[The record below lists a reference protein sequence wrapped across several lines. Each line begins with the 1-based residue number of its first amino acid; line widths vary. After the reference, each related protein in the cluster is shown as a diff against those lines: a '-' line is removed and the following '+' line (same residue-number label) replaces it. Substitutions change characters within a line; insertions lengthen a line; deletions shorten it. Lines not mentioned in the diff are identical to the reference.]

1 MSVIHAKKII
11 VIIVVVIPDLA
22 QALMELWKPM
32 PARSKFTEP
41 TKLPST
47 FMQAWRESPAIW
59 WVILSPISVTKRNK
73 GLLKV

>member
-1 MSVIHAKKII
+1 MLITCDYWSPVA
-11 VIIVVVIPDLA
+11 A

-47 FMQAWRESPAIW
+47 FMQACGNSNLTGDLEPMK
-59 WVILSPISVTKRNK
+59 LPIHQAYGRKYTQ
-73 GLLKV
+73 